1 MYFYYQ
7 GELFLETDFVS
18 GDVATGHATP
28 EGIFAVTYKQK
39 NRVLRGP
46 DYESFVYYWMPFY
59 GGYGMHDA
67 TWRRTFGGSIY
78 LNNGS
83 HGCVNLPKKIA
94 AKIYDCVE
102 TGFPVICYYYP
113 QGKNPKDNGA
123 IVVSGTVQNVKEN
136 GADALSGGAQTAE
149 ENGEADA
156 PDGAQTEENLIQGR
170 W

>member
-1 MYFYYQ
+1 
-7 GELFLETDFVS
+7 
-18 GDVATGHATP
+18 
-28 EGIFAVTYKQK
+28 
-39 NRVLRGP
+39 
-46 DYESFVYYWMPFY
+46 
-59 GGYGMHDA
+59 MHDA

-113 QGKNPKDNGA
+113 QGKNPKDR
-123 IVVSGTVQNVKEN
+123 VVAEAAGNAVAGDGQGNAGQVINEGLAGNAGQAMNEGLAGNAGTAEN
-136 GADALSGGAQTAE
+136 GDPTGSDGQTEEGG
-149 ENGEADA
+149 D
-156 PDGAQTEENLIQGR
+156 QTEENEIRGR